1 MGLSINPVLSET
13 LSLIWGIFFFLCSYY
28 FVHLLSS
35 PKISL
40 VKRSFFIQ
48 EFLFSMYPLA
58 FLCCAPFWKDYL
70 TGSSRSVRCSSTIH
84 SAFSSVGFLIS
95 VVTILISKVCLSFF
109 LCVWTCVVILI
120 FSEDIDYSKVIN
132 SFKEPL

>member
-1 MGLSINPVLSET
+1 MLRNGSFSINPVLSET

-48 EFLFSMYPLA
+48 EFVFYIPLSFSLLCSILEGLLNWIFSLSEMLFNY
-58 FLCCAPFWKDYL
+58 
-70 TGSSRSVRCSSTIH
+70 IH
-84 SAFSSVGFLIS
+84 SAFGSVEFLIS
-95 VVTILISKVCLSFF
+95 VITILISKVCLSFF
-109 LCVWTCVVILI
+109 CVCGHVLPFLYFLRILI
-120 FSEDIDYSKVIN
+120 ILKS
-132 SFKEPL
+132 